1 MRFSGKAALV
11 TGAGRGIGR
20 AIALALAREGA
31 DVVLSYA
38 NSRDGAEAAAREA
51 EALGVRAIALQAD
64 MAKAAQ
70 VRSLVAES
78 LEALGRL
85 DVLVNNAAI
94 FSRTPILDVTEKE
107 WDETLAVNLKGP
119 FLCAQEAAR
128 AMLTRGG
135 GVIINVASGGG
146 LSARPGY
153 EPAAP
158 YAASKAGLL
167 MLTRRLAIEL
177 APTVRVNAVV
187 PGIIDSKETPM
198 SAASRERFAGQTPL
212 ARVGTSDEVAN
223 AVLFLA
229 SDAAA
234 FITGQVLA
242 VDGGLTMA

>member
-1 MRFSGKAALV
+1 MRFGGKAALV

-20 AIALALAREGA
+20 AIALAFAREGA
-31 DVVLSYA
+31 NVALNYA
-38 NSRDGAEAAAREA
+38 TSRAGAEAAAHEA
-51 EALGVRAIALQAD
+51 EALGVQAIALQGVV
-64 MAKAAQ
+64 AKADQ
-70 VRSLVAES
+70 VRSLVDQTVA
-78 LEALGRL
+78 ALGRL
-85 DVLVNNAAI
+85 DILVNNAAV
-94 FSRTPILDVTEKE
+94 FSRTPLLDVSEEE
-107 WDETLAVNLKGP
+107 WEQTLAVNLKGP

-128 AMLTRGG
+128 VMLVQGG
-135 GVIINVASGGG
+135 GVIINLASGGG
-146 LSARPGY
+146 LTPRPGY

-187 PGIIDSKETPM
+187 PGIIDSKDAPM
-198 SAASRERFAGQTPL
+198 SAASRERFSRQTPL
-212 ARVGTSDEVAN
+212 ARVGTSEEVAQ

-229 SDAAA
+229 SAEAA

>member
-31 DVVLSYA
+31 DVVLNYA

-51 EALGVRAIALQAD
+51 GALGVRAIAIQAD

-70 VRSLVAES
+70 VRSLVAGS

-85 DVLVNNAAI
+85 DVLVNNAAV
-94 FSRTPILDVTEKE
+94 FARTPILDVTEKE

-128 AMLTRGG
+128 A
-135 GVIINVASGGG
+135 
-146 LSARPGY
+146 
-153 EPAAP
+153 
-158 YAASKAGLL
+158 

-198 SAASRERFAGQTPL
+198 SAASRERFALQTPM
-212 ARVGTSDEVAN
+212 ARVGSNEEVAN

-229 SDAAA
+229 SDDAA